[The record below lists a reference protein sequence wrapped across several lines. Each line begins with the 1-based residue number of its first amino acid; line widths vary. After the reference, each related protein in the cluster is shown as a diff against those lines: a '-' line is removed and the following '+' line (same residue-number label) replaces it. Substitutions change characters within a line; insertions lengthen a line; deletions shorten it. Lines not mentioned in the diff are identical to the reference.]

1 MRRVLGLV
9 CAALSALLLMGAANG
24 AWLNRVS
31 PTDHLRVS
39 PFTGNPDQMRTAAS
53 AGAQIY
59 HNECAKC
66 HGNDAMG
73 IDGRPKL
80 VSSRIADASDGDLF
94 WIMNN
99 GVPWRG
105 MPPWNMLPAKQRWQL
120 VAYLRALNSPDVDTQ
135 SPSKSAQPEGNSK

>member
-1 MRRVLGLV
+1 MVRG
-9 CAALSALLLMGAANG
+9 STGFQ
-24 AWLNRVS
+24 

-39 PFTGNPDQMRTAAS
+39 PFTATPTRCGTAAS
-53 AGAQIY
+53 AGAHIY

-73 IDGRPKL
+73 IYGRPKL
-80 VSSRIADASDGDLF
+80 VSGRIADASDGDLF

-120 VAYLRALNSPDVDTQ
+120 VAYLRSLELSGCGITTIVRRRPG
-135 SPSKSAQPEGNSK
+135 PI